1 MKAKNY
7 LMAFAAIAA
16 MSSCSQQEEFINGK
30 SPSSPDE
37 NAVTFSTYLGQALQT
52 RATLIDTEELK
63 KANVGFGVFAYLTGT
78 EDFSEGSIPDFMYN
92 QQVTWDKDNNIWT
105 YTPLKYW
112 PNEDDH
118 KISFFAY
125 APYQSPE
132 EVAEGENIISIPSNN
147 VAGTPM
153 IGFRLNSDYKKQI
166 DLLYN
171 GTPAINLIKP
181 SIDTK
186 VEFKFK
192 HALSRVGF
200 KAIIIVDEVADK
212 EDGSSSGDGSNHK
225 PILLD
230 ENSTVTINSITFKST
245 NFSTSGNLNLKTGE
259 WDIQNSGEMTFDFD
273 DDDFI
278 NGSNIFKG
286 SESTVAD
293 ENDTD
298 KNTSKENS
306 RVQKLTNEYL
316 MLIPNRIN
324 EGNEIERAKVDLIV
338 NYTIETKDEK
348 LANEKISFD
357 EVIEAPFE
365 FEFKKGEAYDF
376 VIHIGLT
383 SVKLDASVNDWG
395 NTNTEISAN
404 RTVYESTNYLGTFQ
418 MFLHNGQEEL
428 AVFLNDK
435 PTNEAYR
442 AKVMYKNANGQL
454 TYTIPVFNNMT
465 AKYYGSNCIFLGWS
479 TKRHDVVDS
488 EGDVSGDLYQPG
500 DNVQIL
506 SEEELDNFELYAVW
520 MTRGTD

>member
-1 MKAKNY
+1 MKAKKY
-7 LMAFAAIAA
+7 LMAFVAIAA
-16 MSSCSQQEEFINGK
+16 LSSCSQEEEFISGGNQLSNEG
-30 SPSSPDE
+30 
-37 NAVTFSTYLGQALQT
+37 NAIAFGTYLGQALQT

-63 KANVGFGVFAYLTGT
+63 KENVGFGVFAYYT
-78 EDFSEGSIPDFMYN
+78 EEDDFADNTAPNFMYN
-92 QQVTWDKDNNIWT
+92 QKVTWNDNNNVWT

-112 PNEDDH
+112 PNKDGH

-132 EVAEGENIISIPSNN
+132 EIAKGENIISIPSNN
-147 VAGTPM
+147 TAESPM
-153 IGFRLNSDYKKQI
+153 IGFTLNPDYKKQI

-186 VEFKFK
+186 VQFKFK

-212 EDGSSSGDGSNHK
+212 EDGSSSGDGNNHK

-259 WDIQNSGEMTFDFD
+259 WDIQNSGERSFTFDN
-273 DDDFI
+273 DDFI
-278 NGSNIFKG
+278 EGNNVFKG

-293 ENDTD
+293 ENDSD
-298 KNTSKENS
+298 ENTSKENS

-316 MLIPNRIN
+316 MLIPNRITEEN
-324 EGNEIERAKVDLIV
+324 KVEKTKVDLIV
-338 NYTIETKDEK
+338 NYTLETKDEK
-348 LANEKISFD
+348 LAGEKISFN
-357 EVIEAPFE
+357 EVITAPFE

-383 SVKLDASVNDWG
+383 SVKLDALVNDWG
-395 NTNTEISAN
+395 NTSTEISSN

-418 MFLHNGQEEL
+418 MFPHNGEENL
-428 AVFLNDK
+428 TVYVNDK

-442 AKVMYKNANGQL
+442 AKVMYKNEAGQL
-454 TYTIPVFNNMT
+454 TYTIPAFNNMT
-465 AKYYGSNCIFLGWS
+465 ANYGGSSCTFAGWS
-479 TKRHDVVDS
+479 TTKYDVITDGTVPNN
-488 EGDVSGDLYQPG
+488 LYQPG
-500 DNVQIL
+500 GTVDIPL
-506 SEEELDNFELYAVW
+506 KEGLDNFKLYAVW
-520 MTRGTD
+520 IVSTVD